1 MHHDL
6 IHIFGYLGVDT
17 RNETVEQ
24 IQARF
29 ESLRDYQKVEF
40 EVVRGILPAELADY
54 VIKSEPD
61 VYFGYCQECPEAS
74 AIYRNLHIPNKLKV
88 FFHHARVS
96 THSKGKRSFYCEH
109 CKKDLKQVSH
119 FFNTLLIFL
128 NYKLFLI
135 RLQNGGNIHV
145 SKTETLTNLLRTPS

>member
-61 VYFGYCQECPEAS
+61 VFL
-74 AIYRNLHIPNKLKV
+74 AIVKSVLKLV
-88 FFHHARVS
+88 LS
-96 THSKGKRSFYCEH
+96 
-109 CKKDLKQVSH
+109 
-119 FFNTLLIFL
+119 
-128 NYKLFLI
+128 
-135 RLQNGGNIHV
+135 
-145 SKTETLTNLLRTPS
+145 TETCTYQTS